1 MPTLVYAVPPPQT
14 GGHDRK
20 VGGGTEKIFFR
31 RELVPPPHFQ
41 FASGASDASP
51 MQTQSITHY
60 SDINI
65 LWVPRIARR
74 FAIHIDTV
82 IMGGDIILPSGMLR
96 THTRILIKIRG
107 LTRTEIRRSAHLRL
121 TARRNQQSDRASV
134 GRSLSAIDSLSLT
147 VCLCALLNCAID
159 ASCMPSRSRAA
170 RF

>member
-1 MPTLVYAVPPPQT
+1 MQCPPPNWGARQKS
-14 GGHDRK
+14 GGHRK
-20 VGGGTEKIFFR
+20 KFFPALR
-31 RELVPPPHFQ
+31 AGIGAPPHFQ

-134 GRSLSAIDSLSLT
+134 GRSLSAIDSLSLSLS
-147 VCLCALLNCAID
+147 VCV
-159 ASCMPSRSRAA
+159 R
-170 RF
+170 